1 MTIERDDWGIAHIH
15 GHSDADAVFG
25 MIVAQAEDDFPRIEA
40 NYLTALGRTSEAEG
54 EKALWTDL
62 RARLYVSEFKLKAD
76 YRRSPPAMQLLM
88 TAWADGLNFFLATHR
103 AVKPKVLTRFEPWM
117 ALSFTEGSIGGDIE
131 RIAPEGLASF
141 YGHQKLAL
149 AELSDREPRG
159 SNGIAI
165 APRLTVKG
173 HTLLLINPHTDF
185 YFRSEAQVSSDEGLN
200 AYGAS
205 TWGQFFLY
213 QGFNADAG
221 WMHTSSG
228 VDNVDEFAYEVRP
241 QGKGWAYRFGK
252 AWRPL
257 AEQQVAIRVRQPD
270 GTLASRSFTTYA
282 THRGPIIRAQD
293 GRWIGFAMM
302 DRPVNAL
309 QQSFGR
315 TKTHDL
321 AGFMALAASHRAN
334 SSNNTVF
341 ADRAGEIAVLAPQFM
356 PIRSARFDYKS
367 LVDGSDPA
375 SDWRG
380 LHAPASLP
388 NTLRPATG
396 WVFNSNDWLYS
407 AAGPQSPKPA
417 NYPAYLDSAGANYR
431 TVHATRLLTG
441 TSGWTARSLRD
452 AAYDPEQPGF
462 EVLVPMLVRAW
473 SALPPSDPRRAE
485 MAGPVEELKGWDG
498 RWSSASVP
506 NTLGNFWAVELSA
519 VANARHWADHE
530 NLFRH
535 IERLDDEAKLA
546 AFDKALARLIRDFG
560 GWKIPWGEVNRYQRL
575 DGAIDAHFNDSKP
588 SLPVPFASNRWGSL
602 ASMGAAPGAGTR
614 RWYGSNGNSFVAIV
628 EFGAEV
634 RAQAL
639 STGGESGDPA
649 NPHFID
655 QGGRYPAGALRDVY
669 FTPGQLAGHV
679 VRTYR
684 PGQ

>member
-25 MIVAQAEDDFPRIEA
+25 MLVAQAEDDFPRIKA
-40 NYLTALGRTSEAEG
+40 NYLTALGRISEAEG

-62 RARLYVSEFKLKAD
+62 RARLYVSEVKLKAD
-76 YRRSPPAMQLLM
+76 YRRSPSAMQLLM

-149 AELSDREPRG
+149 AALSDREPRG

-165 APRLTVKG
+165 APRLTVNG

-213 QGFNADAG
+213 QGFNVDAG

-257 AEQQVAIRVRQPD
+257 AEQQVAIRVWQPD

-315 TKTHDL
+315 TKTHEKRHWLSVDIAGVASSIL
-321 AGFMALAASHRAN
+321 ATPTIF
-334 SSNNTVF
+334 
-341 ADRAGEIAVLAPQFM
+341 P
-356 PIRSARFDYKS
+356 SARAHDPGRRGRLSKVMKVP
-367 LVDGSDPA
+367 LLHACAGTDCPNVCADDGVFRKIAGRPDA
-375 SDWRG
+375 SAWCRAHGCGCASWSASGTRG
-380 LHAPASLP
+380 LM
-388 NTLRPATG
+388 R
-396 WVFNSNDWLYS
+396 
-407 AAGPQSPKPA
+407 
-417 NYPAYLDSAGANYR
+417 DSGIAI
-431 TVHATRLLTG
+431 
-441 TSGWTARSLRD
+441 
-452 AAYDPEQPGF
+452 F
-462 EVLVPMLVRAW
+462 LVR
-473 SALPPSDPRRAE
+473 
-485 MAGPVEELKGWDG
+485 
-498 RWSSASVP
+498 
-506 NTLGNFWAVELSA
+506 
-519 VANARHWADHE
+519 
-530 NLFRH
+530 
-535 IERLDDEAKLA
+535 
-546 AFDKALARLIRDFG
+546 
-560 GWKIPWGEVNRYQRL
+560 
-575 DGAIDAHFNDSKP
+575 
-588 SLPVPFASNRWGSL
+588 
-602 ASMGAAPGAGTR
+602 
-614 RWYGSNGNSFVAIV
+614 
-628 EFGAEV
+628 
-634 RAQAL
+634 
-639 STGGESGDPA
+639 
-649 NPHFID
+649 
-655 QGGRYPAGALRDVY
+655 QG
-669 FTPGQLAGHV
+669 QS
-679 VRTYR
+679 
-684 PGQ
+684 